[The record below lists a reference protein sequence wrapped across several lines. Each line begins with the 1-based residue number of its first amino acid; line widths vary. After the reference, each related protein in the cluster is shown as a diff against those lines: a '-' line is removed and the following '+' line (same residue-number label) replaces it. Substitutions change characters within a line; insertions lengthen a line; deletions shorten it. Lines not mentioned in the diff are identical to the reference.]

1 MNIYFK
7 RGIYISLI
15 IVLALIMGLAGCS
28 DNGSGDGA
36 AENGAEGSGAEG
48 SVAAGSGAES
58 DGDTVTLSY
67 VTFQPSNAA
76 DIQAFTKNFVDVLNE
91 RGEGSIAMEYRGGP
105 DVFAPMDMGEAV
117 KNDAVDIAV
126 IYFGAYE
133 SVAPGVGGLMLSQL
147 EPEEEMDVAM
157 DYIEEL
163 HNAGGLHFIMR
174 SSVSTDNFFYTY
186 LKNPVSEFSD
196 LKNVLIGSS
205 TGGKPAVE
213 AWGATWTAVEANDS
227 FTALEQGVA
236 EGIAGQPLV
245 SAESRSLREVSDY
258 VIDHPYYKGTS
269 AAIMNLDKWNSLSD
283 EQKKLMSDL
292 AREAITNIKRDND
305 VAIARVRGDVEGND
319 LTFIK
324 FSDADAEQYVQS
336 AYNRGW
342 EQQTEKYPQQ
352 TPKLR
357 KLLTP
362 AD

>member
-1 MNIYFK
+1 MNTYFK
-7 RGIYISLI
+7 RGIYVFSI
-15 IVLALIMGLAGCS
+15 IVLALTMGLTGCS
-28 DNGSGDGA
+28 DNGQGAGTGDGD
-36 AENGAEGSGAEG
+36 AESGAEG
-48 SVAAGSGAES
+48 IAG
-58 DGDTVTLSY
+58 DPVTLSY

-91 RGEGSIAMEYRGGP
+91 RGEGSITMDYRGGP

-117 KNDAVDIAV
+117 KNGAVDIAV

-147 EPEEEMDVAM
+147 EPEEEMEIAM

-163 HNAGGLHFIMR
+163 HNVGGLHFVMR

-186 LKNPVSEFSD
+186 LKNPVSEFTD
-196 LKNVLIGSS
+196 LKNILIGSS

-283 EQKKLMSDL
+283 DQKKLMSDL
-292 AREAITNIKRDND
+292 AKEAITNIKRDND
-305 VAIARVRGDVEGND
+305 IAIARVRGDVEGND

-324 FSDADAEQYVQS
+324 FSDADAEEYVQS

-342 EQQTEKYPQQ
+342 EQQAEKYPEQ

-357 KLLTP
+357 ELLTP